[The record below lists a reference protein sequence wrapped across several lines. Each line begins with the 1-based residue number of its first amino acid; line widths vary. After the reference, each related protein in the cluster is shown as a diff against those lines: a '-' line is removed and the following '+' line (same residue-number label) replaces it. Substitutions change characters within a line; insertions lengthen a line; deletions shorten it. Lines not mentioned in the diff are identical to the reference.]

1 MVNKIY
7 NVNIV
12 LLFILWKVV
21 KMNNYISFKDDFMA
35 DLTLEELKEYKEI
48 KRKYDIIFKQW
59 EEQLEIKQK
68 EPGLPIDVRNLKE
81 HELAKWTKINDD
93 MLEETLLFY
102 EKVQERRFTEIIKT
116 VGIEKFFKDRIKSAE
131 EAIKKIEEEKESPTR
146 IYTDYALNSIIDNYK
161 EVIKTSKEVLD
172 KLQSIDSNNI
182 QDLSFSE
189 VSLSFSEL
197 LDAINIKSS
206 SIEGKE
212 EIELLNS
219 IIPQNYIIPNNRLIN
234 KMVKGEVPY
243 NKEFELRINKEA
255 AKKKIITKVS
265 LNYDDENI
273 QIYDKDKRF
282 TPYDR
287 TVHNAVCSLFEAGNT
302 NFTPDQVYRAM
313 NGLDDQQYVSPQSV
327 GAITRS
333 LDKQRQIY
341 AKVDY
346 TNEAKAYRKDVRS
359 CIVEDH
365 ILSAKKI
372 TLEAGG
378 HKVTGYKLNNKPILY
393 EYAQLTGQI
402 LTVPS
407 KLLNTKDVIRS
418 TEDVIIIR
426 EYLIRRIE
434 VMKKNKDQSNRI
446 LLERVYEELNEPEPT
461 KETSRK
467 VRNIIDALLKKYVTE
482 KYIKDYKYFKE
493 GRAFKGIE
501 IFY

>member
-1 MVNKIY
+1 
-7 NVNIV
+7 
-12 LLFILWKVV
+12 
-21 KMNNYISFKDDFMA
+21 MNNYISFKDNFIA
-35 DLTLEELKEYKEI
+35 DLTPEELKEYKEI
-48 KRKYDIIFKQW
+48 ERKYDIIFKQW

-93 MLEETLLFY
+93 RLEETLLFY

-131 EAIKKIEEEKESPTR
+131 EAIKKIEEENKKESPTR
-146 IYTDYALNSIIDNYK
+146 IYTDYALNIIIDNYK

-172 KLQSIDSNNI
+172 KFQSIDKDNI
-182 QDLSFSE
+182 QDFIFSK
-189 VSLSFSEL
+189 VALSFSEL

-219 IIPQNYIIPNNRLIN
+219 IIPQNYIIPNNKLIN
-234 KMVKGEVPY
+234 KMVKGEAPY
-243 NKEFELRINKEA
+243 NEEFDLRINKE

-265 LNYDDENI
+265 LNYDDSNI
-273 QIYDKDKRF
+273 QIYDKDRRF

-302 NFTPDQVYRAM
+302 NFTPEQVYRAM

-393 EYAQLTGQI
+393 EYAQLTGQV

-461 KETSRK
+461 KK
-467 VRNIIDALLKKYVTE
+467 KALKIRNIIEKLLSKFVSE
-482 KYIKDYKYFKE
+482 KYIKNFEFYKE

>member
-1 MVNKIY
+1 
-7 NVNIV
+7 
-12 LLFILWKVV
+12 
-21 KMNNYISFKDDFMA
+21 MNNYISFKEDFIA
-35 DLTLEELKEYKEI
+35 DLTPEELKEYKEI
-48 KRKYDIIFKQW
+48 ERKYDIIFKQW

-81 HELAKWTKINDD
+81 HELAKWNKINDD
-93 MLEETLLFY
+93 RLEEALLFY
-102 EKVQERRFTEIIKT
+102 EKVQERRFNEIIKT

-131 EAIKKIEEEKESPTR
+131 EAIKKIEEESPTR
-146 IYTDYALNSIIDNYK
+146 IYTDYALNIIIDNYK
-161 EVIKTSKEVLD
+161 EIIKTSKEVLD
-172 KLQSIDSNNI
+172 KFQSIDKDNI
-182 QDLSFSE
+182 QDFSFSK
-189 VSLSFSEL
+189 VALSFSEL

-234 KMVKGEVPY
+234 KMVKGEAPY

-255 AKKKIITKVS
+255 AKKEILTKVS

-302 NFTPDQVYRAM
+302 NFTPEQVYRAM

-393 EYAQLTGQI
+393 EYAQLTGQV

-407 KLLNTKDVIRS
+407 KLLNTKDVIKS

-461 KETSRK
+461 KKKALK
-467 VRNIIDALLKKYVTE
+467 VRNIIEKLLSKFVSE
-482 KYIKDYKYFKE
+482 KYIKNFEFYKE

>member
-1 MVNKIY
+1 
-7 NVNIV
+7 
-12 LLFILWKVV
+12 
-21 KMNNYISFKDDFMA
+21 MNNYISFKDDFIA
-35 DLTLEELKEYKEI
+35 DLTPEELKEYKEI
-48 KRKYDIIFKQW
+48 ERKYDIIFKQW

-81 HELAKWTKINDD
+81 HELAKWNKINDD
-93 MLEETLLFY
+93 RLEETLLFY
-102 EKVQERRFTEIIKT
+102 EKIQEHRFTEIIKT
-116 VGIEKFFKDRIKSAE
+116 VGIKKFFKDRIKSAE

-146 IYTDYALNSIIDNYK
+146 IYTDYALNIIIDNYK

-172 KLQSIDSNNI
+172 KFQSIDKDNI
-182 QDLSFSE
+182 QDFSFSKAA
-189 VSLSFSEL
+189 LSFSEL

-243 NKEFELRINKEA
+243 NKEFKLRINKEA
-255 AKKKIITKVS
+255 AKKKILTKVS
-265 LNYDDENI
+265 LNYDDSNI
-273 QIYDKDKRF
+273 QIYDKDRRF

-333 LDKQRQIY
+333 LDKQRRIY

-393 EYAQLTGQI
+393 EYAQLTGQV

-461 KETSRK
+461 KKKALK
-467 VRNIIDALLKKYVTE
+467 VRNIIEKLLSKFVSE
-482 KYIKDYKYFKE
+482 KYIKNFEFYKE

>member
-1 MVNKIY
+1 
-7 NVNIV
+7 
-12 LLFILWKVV
+12 
-21 KMNNYISFKDDFMA
+21 MNNYISFKDDFIA
-35 DLTLEELKEYKEI
+35 DLTPEELKEYKEI
-48 KRKYDIIFKQW
+48 ERKYDIIFKQW

-102 EKVQERRFTEIIKT
+102 EKVQERRFNEIIKT

-243 NKEFELRINKEA
+243 NKEFKLRINKEA
-255 AKKKIITKVS
+255 AKKKILTKVS
-265 LNYDDENI
+265 LNYDDSNI
-273 QIYDKDKRF
+273 QIYDKDRRF

-302 NFTPDQVYRAM
+302 NFTPEQVYRAM

-333 LDKQRQIY
+333 LDKQRRIY

-393 EYAQLTGQI
+393 EYAQLTGQV

>member
-1 MVNKIY
+1 MDFEDLNNILEDLTPGEIKEKEAIDNKYKELFEKLKTELADLHPEDPPKNY
-7 NVNIV
+7 NSKEYASLANIN
-12 LLFILWKVV
+12 IEDYKEWKEYEKKGSKEWHNKRTELYNLTEDYKKQV
-21 KMNNYISFKDDFMA
+21 DDFI
-35 DLTLEELKEYKEI
+35 I
-48 KRKYDIIFKQW
+48 KI
-59 EEQLEIKQK
+59 
-68 EPGLPIDVRNLKE
+68 
-81 HELAKWTKINDD
+81 
-93 MLEETLLFY
+93 
-102 EKVQERRFTEIIKT
+102 QERRFTEKIQK
-116 VGIEKFFKDRIKSAE
+116 VGVERFFLNRIKEAE
-131 EAIKKIEEEKESPTR
+131 AEIKKVTEANKDPENR
-146 IYTDYALNSIIDNYK
+146 IYTDYGLK
-161 EVIKTSKEVLD
+161 EVIKSYEEVIRISQEILSKV
-172 KLQSIDSNNI
+172 NNI
-182 QDLSFSE
+182 GKQDIKG
-189 VSLSFSEL
+189 LSFSEL
-197 LDAINIKSS
+197 LKLVNISPLT
-206 SIEGKE
+206 EDME
-212 EIELLNS
+212 EIEMLSS
-219 IIPQNYIIPNNRLIN
+219 IIPEKYIIPNNRLIN
-234 KMVKGEVPY
+234 KMAKNEVVY
-243 NKEFELRINKEA
+243 NEEFDLRINPESKNV
-255 AKKKIITKVS
+255 IITKVS

-273 QIYDKDKRF
+273 KIYDKDKRF

-333 LDKQRQIY
+333 LDKQRRIY

-393 EYAQLTGQI
+393 EYAQLTGQV

-434 VMKKNKDQSNRI
+434 VMKKNKAQSNRI

>member
-1 MVNKIY
+1 MSIPKIEPWITEEY
-7 NVNIV
+7 AQERSERIKK
-12 LLFILWKVV
+12 LKAEG
-21 KMNNYISFKDDFMA
+21 KDHITPNS
-35 DLTLEELKEYKEI
+35 LTKEGK
-48 KRKYDIIFKQW
+48 
-59 EEQLEIKQK
+59 LEITKNT
-68 EPGLPIDVRNLKE
+68 VASALKFN
-81 HELAKWTKINDD
+81 ELR
-93 MLEETLLFY
+93 L
-102 EKVQERRFTEIIKT
+102 
-116 VGIEKFFKDRIKSAE
+116 
-131 EAIKKIEEEKESPTR
+131 KKIEELGPEEF
-146 IYTDYALNSIIDNYK
+146 
-161 EVIKTSKEVLD
+161 IKTSIQETKELINMLENPTPEEKYKYTEAYFNDLINTHKDILKFYEELYQDKD
-172 KLQSIDSNNI
+172 KLIDTLEKHKIRTKKHIEELKKKLDRINNLQQSDIENL
-182 QDLSFSE
+182 DLS
-189 VSLSFSEL
+189 VIM
-197 LDAINIKSS
+197 DMID
-206 SIEGKE
+206 GKGLE
-212 EIELLNS
+212 QEIELLDG
-219 IIPQNYIIPNNRLIN
+219 IVPQNYIIPNNRLVN
-234 KMVKGEVPY
+234 KMAKDEVPY
-243 NKEFELRINKEA
+243 NETFNLRVNGENKKEIL
-255 AKKKIITKVS
+255 TKVS

-302 NFTPDQVYRAM
+302 NFTPVQVYRAM

-393 EYAQLTGQI
+393 EYAQLTGQV

>member
-1 MVNKIY
+1 
-7 NVNIV
+7 
-12 LLFILWKVV
+12 
-21 KMNNYISFKDDFMA
+21 MA

-48 KRKYDIIFKQW
+48 ERKYDIIFKQW

-81 HELAKWTKINDD
+81 HELAKWIKINDD
-93 MLEETLLFY
+93 RLEETLLFY

-172 KLQSIDSNNI
+172 KLQSVDSNNI
-182 QDLSFSE
+182 QD
-189 VSLSFSEL
+189 LSFSEL

-219 IIPQNYIIPNNRLIN
+219 IIPQNYIIPNNKLIN
-234 KMVKGEVPY
+234 KMVKGVVPY
-243 NKEFELRINKEA
+243 NEEFKLRINKEA
-255 AKKKIITKVS
+255 AKKKILTKVS

-333 LDKQRQIY
+333 LDKQRRIY

-393 EYAQLTGQI
+393 EYAQLTGQV

>member
-1 MVNKIY
+1 
-7 NVNIV
+7 
-12 LLFILWKVV
+12 
-21 KMNNYISFKDDFMA
+21 MNNYISFKDDFIA

-48 KRKYDIIFKQW
+48 EGKYDIIFKQW
-59 EEQLEIKQK
+59 EEQLETKQE
-68 EPGLPIDVRNLKE
+68 EPGLPIDVRNLKD
-81 HELAKWTKINDD
+81 HELAKWIKINDD
-93 MLEETLLFY
+93 MQEETLLFY
-102 EKVQERRFTEIIKT
+102 EKVQGRRFTETIKN
-116 VGIEKFFKDRIKSAE
+116 VGIEKFFQDRIKSAE
-131 EAIKKIEEEKESPTR
+131 EAIKKIEEENKKESPTR
-146 IYTDYALNSIIDNYK
+146 IYTDYGLNSIIDNYK
-161 EVIKTSKEVLD
+161 EVIKTSEEVLD
-172 KLQSIDSNNI
+172 KFQSIDKDNI
-182 QDLSFSE
+182 QDFSFSGA
-189 VSLSFSEL
+189 SLSFSEL

-255 AKKKIITKVS
+255 AKKEILTKVS
-265 LNYDDENI
+265 LNYDDSNI
-273 QIYDKDKRF
+273 QIYDKDRRF

-302 NFTPDQVYRAM
+302 NFTPEQVYRAM

-333 LDKQRQIY
+333 LDKQRRIY

-418 TEDVIIIR
+418 TKDVIIIR

-493 GRAFKGIE
+493 GRAFKGTE

>member
-1 MVNKIY
+1 
-7 NVNIV
+7 
-12 LLFILWKVV
+12 
-21 KMNNYISFKDDFMA
+21 MNNYISFKDDFIA
-35 DLTLEELKEYKEI
+35 DLTPEELKEYKEI
-48 KRKYDIIFKQW
+48 KKKYDIIFKQW

-81 HELAKWTKINDD
+81 HELAKWNKINDD
-93 MLEETLLFY
+93 RLEETLLFY
-102 EKVQERRFTEIIKT
+102 EKVQERRFNEIIKT

-146 IYTDYALNSIIDNYK
+146 IYTDYALNIIIDNYK

-172 KLQSIDSNNI
+172 KFQSIDKDNI
-182 QDLSFSE
+182 QDFSFSK
-189 VSLSFSEL
+189 VALSFSEL

-287 TVHNAVCSLFEAGNT
+287 SVHNAICSLYEAGNI

-313 NGLDDQQYVSPQSV
+313 NGLDDQQYVSPQAV
-327 GAITRS
+327 GAITKS
-333 LDKQRQIY
+333 LDKSRRIL
-341 AKVDY
+341 ANINY
-346 TNEAKAYRKDVRS
+346 TDEAKAYKKGIDS
-359 CIVEDH
+359 CIVEDY
-365 ILSAKKI
+365 ILSAKKV

-378 HKVTGYKLNNKPILY
+378 HKVTGYKLNSKPILY
-393 EYAQLTGQI
+393 EYAQVTGQI

-418 TEDVIIIR
+418 TPEVIIIR

-434 VMKKNKDQSNRI
+434 VMKRNNNQSNCI
-446 LLERVYEELNEPEPT
+446 LLERVYEEINEPEPT
-461 KETSRK
+461 KEKAKK
-467 VRNIIDALLKKYVTE
+467 VRDIIEKLLGKFVSE
-482 KYIKDYKYFKE
+482 KYIKDFEFYKE
-493 GRAFKGIE
+493 GRAFKGIK
-501 IFY
+501 IIY